1 MAYSLNHGVDN
12 DGVDNTQRSLLIGLP
27 AIALVLS
34 FGAIKHHA
42 NNGNTAQS
50 AKTIPVVSSLS
61 AGGDKPNGDNTNSS
75 PGNIPS
81 SATPASSNILSST
94 SQRSSTSTGTISGTN
109 SGTTST
115 GGSGGTTPVGGR
127 GGGPT
132 GGGGGSGVTVPD
144 CSIGQIATVN
154 CRVPA
159 CSPAV
164 NLSPGQKAI
173 LGLAGTC
180 IVVN

>member
-1 MAYSLNHGVDN
+1 MAYSLNHGVEN
-12 DGVDNTQRSLLIGLP
+12 EGVDSTQRSLLIGLP

-42 NNGNTAQS
+42 TNGTSAAQN
-50 AKTIPVVSSLS
+50 AKTIPIVSSLS
-61 AGGDKPNGDNTNSS
+61 AGNDN
-75 PGNIPS
+75 PS
-81 SATPASSNILSST
+81 GSSNGSGSGSDASTAALAASNTSST
-94 SQRSSTSTGTISGTN
+94 SSQASSVGTGTSPGSTSGSN
-109 SGTTST
+109 S
-115 GGSGGTTPVGGR
+115 TTPVGGR
-127 GGGPT
+127 GGGPI
-132 GGGGGSGVTVPD
+132 GGGGVTLPD

-159 CSPAV
+159 CSPEV

-173 LGLAGTC
+173 LGVAGTC